1 MSRPVVSLR
10 GATADDLDWLVGIE
24 QSPANATFLCAWSPY
39 RHAAAMLDPDKS
51 YLVFERPDGARC
63 GFAILAGLRSPTA
76 AVELV
81 RIAVDPAGQGLGGAA
96 LSGIIRHVFAGLGAT
111 RLFLDVFA
119 DNGRARRAYRRHG
132 FVEDEILPD
141 GARRQDGS
149 MGTLVI
155 MSLEASAVG
164 ERIGHPA

>member
-1 MSRPVVSLR
+1 MSGPALTLR
-10 GATADDLDWLVGIE
+10 AATTDDLDWLVGLE

-51 YLVFERPDGARC
+51 YLVFDRSDGGRC

-76 AVELV
+76 AIELV
-81 RIAVDPAGQGLGGAA
+81 RLAVDPAGQGLGGAA
-96 LSGIIRHVFAGLGAT
+96 LTGLIRHVFADLGAA

-119 DNGRARRAYRRHG
+119 DNARARRAYQRHG
-132 FVEDEILPD
+132 FVEDEVLPD

-149 MGTLVI
+149 MGTLVV
-155 MSLEASAVG
+155 MSLDASVAG
-164 ERIGHPA
+164 GSGLRDA

>member
-1 MSRPVVSLR
+1 MSGPGLTLR
-10 GATADDLDWLVGIE
+10 AATTDDLDWLVGLE

-51 YLVFERPDGARC
+51 YLVFDRSDGGRC

-76 AVELV
+76 AIELV
-81 RIAVDPAGQGLGGAA
+81 RLAVDPAGQGLGGAA
-96 LSGIIRHVFAGLGAT
+96 LTGLIRHVFADLGAA

-119 DNGRARRAYRRHG
+119 DNARARRAYQRHG
-132 FVEDEILPD
+132 FVEDEVLPD

-149 MGTLVI
+149 MGTLVV
-155 MSLEASAVG
+155 MSLDASVAG
-164 ERIGHPA
+164 GPGLRDA

>member
-1 MSRPVVSLR
+1 MSGPGLTLR
-10 GATADDLDWLVGIE
+10 AATTDDLDWLVGLE

-51 YLVFERPDGARC
+51 YLVFDRSDGGRC

-76 AVELV
+76 AIELV
-81 RIAVDPAGQGLGGAA
+81 RLAVDPAGQGLGGAA
-96 LSGIIRHVFAGLGAT
+96 LTGLIRHVFADLGAA

-119 DNGRARRAYRRHG
+119 DNARARRAYQRHG
-132 FVEDEILPD
+132 FVEDEVLPD

-149 MGTLVI
+149 MGTLVV
-155 MSLEASAVG
+155 MSLDASVAG
-164 ERIGHPA
+164 GSGLRDA

>member
-1 MSRPVVSLR
+1 MSGPGLTLR
-10 GATADDLDWLVGIE
+10 AATTDDLDWLVGLE

-51 YLVFERPDGARC
+51 YLVFDRSDGARC

-76 AVELV
+76 AIELV
-81 RIAVDPAGQGLGGAA
+81 RLAVDPAGQGLGGAA
-96 LSGIIRHVFAGLGAT
+96 LTGLIRHVFADLGAA

-119 DNGRARRAYRRHG
+119 DNARARRAYQRHG

-149 MGTLVI
+149 MGTLVV
-155 MSLEASAVG
+155 MSLDASVAG
-164 ERIGHPA
+164 GSGLRDA